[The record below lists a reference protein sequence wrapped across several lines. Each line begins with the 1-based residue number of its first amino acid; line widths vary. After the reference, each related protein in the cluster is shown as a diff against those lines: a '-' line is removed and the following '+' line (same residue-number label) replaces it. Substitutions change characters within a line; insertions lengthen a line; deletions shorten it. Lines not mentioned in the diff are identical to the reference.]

1 MFIRLLYLP
10 FGLIANNLFFLNPK
24 ACLFGRQGCKLLA
37 INPSFRTEA
46 RLIGDNLHPL
56 IFIGHQYLLL

>member
-1 MFIRLLYLP
+1 LYLP

-56 IFIGHQYLLL
+56 IFIGQ